1 MHGVNLS
8 NAIKALRFRAK
19 SRRLGD
25 KNQLVQAELEVKA
38 QAPYA
43 AQVQQALINNSER
56 MTLSKVTPGWVKSQ
70 LKKKKQIGY
79 QLLNPLETESSLL
92 IQNLSRETSHP
103 IEPAMY
109 VQLKSE
115 EIFGV
120 RLSAKRLGQILVQL
134 YGYKVIETAETVEQV
149 DVREAR
155 EHVEVK
161 DVSENSSLDR
171 DGLIKAIRQS
181 IPHDVITLDERLQ
194 KKVS

>member
-1 MHGVNLS
+1 
-8 NAIKALRFRAK
+8 
-19 SRRLGD
+19 
-25 KNQLVQAELEVKA
+25 
-38 QAPYA
+38 
-43 AQVQQALINNSER
+43 
-56 MTLSKVTPGWVKSQ
+56 
-70 LKKKKQIGY
+70 
-79 QLLNPLETESSLL
+79 
-92 IQNLSRETSHP
+92 
-103 IEPAMY
+103 MY

-134 YGYKVIETAETVEQV
+134 YGYKAIETAETVEHV

-194 KKVS
+194 RKVS